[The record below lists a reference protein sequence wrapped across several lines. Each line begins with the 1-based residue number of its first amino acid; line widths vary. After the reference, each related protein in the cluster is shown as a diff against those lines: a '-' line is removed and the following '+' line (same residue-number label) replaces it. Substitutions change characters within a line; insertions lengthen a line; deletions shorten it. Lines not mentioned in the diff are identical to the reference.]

1 MCFLQNLASQGKVV
15 TNMLLKILDCST
27 VPRNLFDGETQQQ
40 QHAKLAWTSCLLATY
55 VRAVK
60 S

>member
-15 TNMLLKILDCST
+15 TNMLLKILDFT